1 MSDEKT
7 EQPSA
12 KKLEDAKRDGKSP
25 KSTDVVSAAVLL
37 SNAALMVMAGP
48 TLAERL
54 RAVLASALEI
64 GAISR
69 PDADLLLY
77 ARRIGL
83 DALAL
88 LAPFLA
94 VSVLAAVLGTLMQ
107 TGINLSMKP
116 VELKFDA
123 VNPGAGLTRIFSM
136 RSMID
141 LGKMTVKAVLIG
153 LVMWKTLTLLAPL
166 IIGVVYQPA
175 LDIAQLAWQVL
186 NRFLLVGGTL
196 FLLIGA
202 VDFGIQRWLFLRDQ
216 RMSKDEVKR
225 EHKESEGDPH
235 LKGQRKAVAREIAT
249 GPAPVGREQLRKA
262 QAVIVNPTHYAVALS
277 YDPHGFGLPQ
287 VVAKGLD
294 DQALEIR
301 RLAQQMSI
309 PIIGN
314 PPLARALYTVPLD
327 AAIPEALFETVA
339 VILKWVRDIGNP
351 GGTPAGGALPPSSS
365 LVDPL

>member
-7 EQPSA
+7 EAPSH

-25 KSTDVVSAAVLL
+25 KSVDVISAAVLL
-37 SNAALMVMAGP
+37 SNAALMAMAGP
-48 TLAERL
+48 ALGERL
-54 RAVLASALEI
+54 RAMLGAALEV
-64 GAISR
+64 GPLAR

-77 ARRIGL
+77 ARRVGL
-83 DALAL
+83 DALML
-88 LAPFLA
+88 LAPFLL
-94 VSVLAAVLGTLMQ
+94 VSVLAAVAGTLMQ

-141 LGKMTVKAVLIG
+141 LGKMTAKAVLIG
-153 LVMWKTLTLLAPL
+153 LVMWKTLTWLAPL
-166 IIGVVYQPA
+166 IVGVVYQPA
-175 LDIAQLAWQVL
+175 LDIVQLAWQVL
-186 NRFLLVGGTL
+186 NRFLLVGGAL
-196 FLLIGA
+196 FLVIGGL
-202 VDFGIQRWLFLRDQ
+202 DFGIQRWLFLRDQ

-225 EHKESEGDPH
+225 EHKDSEGDPH
-235 LKGQRKAVAREIAT
+235 LKAQRTAIATEIAT
-249 GPAPVGREQLRKA
+249 GPDPVTPEQLRRA

-294 DQALEIR
+294 EQALEIR
-301 RLAQQMSI
+301 RMAQQLAI

-314 PPLARALYTVPLD
+314 PPLARALYVVPLE
-327 AAIPEALFETVA
+327 AAIPEALFDTVA
-339 VILKWVRDIGNP
+339 AVLKWVRDIG
-351 GGTPAGGALPPSSS
+351 TPDAGAVPPSHSH

>member
-7 EQPSA
+7 EAPSSQ
-12 KKLEDAKRDGKSP
+12 KLEDAKRDGKSP

-48 TLAERL
+48 ALGERL
-54 RAVLASALEI
+54 RALLTGALDI
-64 GAISR
+64 GAIAR

-83 DALAL
+83 DAALL
-88 LAPFLA
+88 LAPFLL
-94 VSVLAAVLGTLMQ
+94 VSMLAAVVGNWMQ

-123 VNPGAGLTRIFSM
+123 VNPGDGLTRIFSM

-153 LVMWKTLTLLAPL
+153 LVMWKTLIALAPL
-166 IIGVVYQPA
+166 IIGVLYQPV
-175 LDIAQLAWQVL
+175 LDIVQLAWQML
-186 NRFLLVGGTL
+186 NRFLLVGGVL
-196 FLLIGA
+196 FLLIGG
-202 VDFGIQRWLFLRDQ
+202 VGTGIQRWLFMRDQ

-225 EHKESEGDPH
+225 EYKESEGDPH
-235 LKGQRKAVAREIAT
+235 MKGQRKAMAKEIAT
-249 GPAPVGREQLRKA
+249 GPDPVAPEQLARA
-262 QAVIVNPTHYAVALS
+262 QAVIVNPTHYAVAVS

-294 DQALEIR
+294 AQALEIR
-301 RLAQQMSI
+301 RLAQKMSI

-327 AAIPEALFETVA
+327 DAIPEALFETVA
-339 VILKWVRDIGNP
+339 AVLKWVRDIG
-351 GGTPAGGALPPSSS
+351 TPDAGALPPSHSH
-365 LVDPL
+365 LVEPL

>member
-7 EQPSA
+7 EQPSD
-12 KKLEDAKRDGKSP
+12 KKLEEARRDGKSP

-48 TLAERL
+48 ALAERL
-54 RAVLASALEI
+54 RAVLAGALEI
-64 GAISR
+64 GAVGR
-69 PDADLLLY
+69 PDADLMLY

-83 DALAL
+83 DALMV

-94 VSVLAAVLGTLMQ
+94 VSVLAAVVGTLMQ

-123 VNPGAGLTRIFSM
+123 INPADGLARIFSM

-141 LGKMTVKAVLIG
+141 LGKMTVKAALIG
-153 LVMWKTLTLLAPL
+153 VVMWKTLNVLAPL
-166 IIGVVYQPA
+166 IVGVVYQPV
-175 LDIAQLAWQVL
+175 LDIVQLAWQVL
-186 NRFLLVGGTL
+186 NRFLMVGGAL
-196 FLLIGA
+196 FLLIGG
-202 VDFGIQRWLFLRDQ
+202 VDFGLQRWLFLRDQ

-225 EHKESEGDPH
+225 EYKESEGDPH
-235 LKGQRKAVAREIAT
+235 MKGQRKAIANEIAT
-249 GPAPVGREQLRKA
+249 GPAPVSREQLRRA

-301 RLAQQMSI
+301 RLAQQLSI

-314 PPLARALYTVPLD
+314 PPLARALYTVPLE

-339 VILKWVRDIGNP
+339 VILKWVRDIG
-351 GGTPAGGALPPSSS
+351 TPDAGAVPPSASH
-365 LVDPL
+365 LVEPL